1 MLGRNFDDEDIRE
14 FARNEWTF
22 GVLKSD
28 DGECMVEV
36 PGKEP
41 VGIVKATAMILEGAK
56 ESVKHDSDG

>member
-41 VGIVKATAMILEGAK
+41 VSIVKATAMILEGAK
-56 ESVKHDSDG
+56 KSVEHDSDG